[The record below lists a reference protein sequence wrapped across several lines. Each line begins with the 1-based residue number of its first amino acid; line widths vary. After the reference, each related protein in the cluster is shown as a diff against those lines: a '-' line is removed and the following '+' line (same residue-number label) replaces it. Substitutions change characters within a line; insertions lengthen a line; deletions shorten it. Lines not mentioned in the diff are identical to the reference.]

1 MLDKKLNEKTAIVT
15 GASSG
20 IGENIAKALAQSG
33 VKVGLCARREG
44 ELERLSAEI
53 KEQGGTAI
61 VLPTDLR
68 QRDQISAM
76 VDKTIGA
83 FGTLDI
89 LINNAGVGHWE
100 PIANADIDAWQNE
113 IELNLQ
119 GTMFATRFA
128 VDVMLSKGSGHIISV
143 SSLAGR
149 YPGPGWPGYSASKWG
164 LTGFMLSISRDLPQK
179 GIRVTLIEPGAVDT
193 PMQDEE
199 DRGMGKF
206 LNPEDISQS
215 VLYALNQPPHVCISS
230 IQLFSTS
237 E

>member
-1 MLDKKLNEKTAIVT
+1 MANASLKGKTAIVT

-20 IGENIAKALAQSG
+20 IGESTAKALALAG
-33 VKVGLCARREG
+33 VKVGLSARRLS
-44 ELERLSAEI
+44 ELERVSLEI
-53 KEQGGTAI
+53 EEKGGTAL

-68 QRDQISAM
+68 QQEQISAM
-76 VDKTIGA
+76 IDKTIKT

-89 LINNAGVGHWE
+89 LINNAGFGHWE
-100 PIANADIDAWQNE
+100 PIANADIEAWRNE

-119 GTMFATRFA
+119 ATMFAARFA
-128 VDVMLSKGSGHIISV
+128 VDVMLKQGSGHIINV

-149 YPGPGWPGYSASKWG
+149 NPGPGWPGYSASKWG
-164 LTGFMLSISRDLPQK
+164 LTGFSLSISRDLPQK

-193 PMQDEE
+193 PMQNEE
-199 DRGMGKF
+199 DRGTGKF
-206 LNPEDISQS
+206 LNPEDVTNSI
-215 VLYALNQPPHVCISS
+215 LFALSQPPHVCIES